1 MLKVRRLRARRS
13 SVAAVFGAGTETV
26 VAVVAIVAETPVVD
40 LVAFVAAAAVAADPS
55 AATCDAATLVVAVSL
70 GAGAVQPVALWRMA
84 PDDACG
90 L

>member
-26 VAVVAIVAETPVVD
+26 VAVVAIVAVVD
-40 LVAFVAAAAVAADPS
+40 LVAFVAEAAVAADPS